1 MSFKFKHLEKIVG
14 VFLTLVILIIVVVI
28 IFIGREQR
36 WFEKQ
41 YEFTTKFLRGE
52 GISPGLQVQVK
63 GIQIGEVKSVFLS
76 EDNWIEVTF
85 TVYDEY
91 SERIRKDSV
100 TKMRSPLLGSKALEI
115 IPGGKDMPVLA
126 NGSYIWSVDSD
137 EGARIM
143 AEKAKTEKPDEITRI
158 LQNVE
163 QLTHNLSAAE
173 GSLEQTLR
181 RISAFFGYL
190 NSEEESFRLML
201 AQLDE
206 ITRRIEQKEGSI
218 GKFMDDNYEL
228 YNSTVS
234 MMQKL
239 NLVLD
244 DFRTLSQTMADA
256 SPELKAAIE
265 RSNRTMDEAIGLM
278 KTLNQNFLIRGFS
291 SRKVPE
297 AVPIENAEREGGY

>member
-1 MSFKFKHLEKIVG
+1 
-14 VFLTLVILIIVVVI
+14 
-28 IFIGREQR
+28 
-36 WFEKQ
+36 
-41 YEFTTKFLRGE
+41 
-52 GISPGLQVQVK
+52 
-63 GIQIGEVKSVFLS
+63 
-76 EDNWIEVTF
+76 
-85 TVYDEY
+85 
-91 SERIRKDSV
+91 
-100 TKMRSPLLGSKALEI
+100 MRSPLLGSKALEI

-143 AEKAKTEKPDEITRI
+143 AEKAKSEKPDEITRI

-163 QLTHNLSAAE
+163 QLTYNLSAAE
-173 GSLEQTLR
+173 GSLEQTLH
-181 RISAFFGYL
+181 RISAFFTYL

-244 DFRTLSQTMADA
+244 DFRTLSKTMADA

-278 KTLNQNFLIRGFS
+278 KTLNQNFFVRGFS